1 MATDPKELKKAEEI
15 LNKIN
20 AIYRTLGKQ
29 KLKLIDVE
37 SLDELPNVLGS
48 AREELENLEGS
59 ATNLF
64 AQLKGVTQELKGQGS
79 AIGDARKGYKDLSKL
94 ANTLAQDEK
103 EIASLGIKE
112 LQKLKQKATLAADL
126 IKQGA
131 EALMSQSEAVRLI
144 EEELRTQEEM
154 GASAEQL
161 RISRENAL
169 LNSKALNDEEK
180 AILLAYHDQDNL
192 QQKILDKAEERL
204 NLEKD
209 IERRASGF
217 TGLTDIVKSIPGLS
231 GLSGPFEKAAQAAK
245 DTAREGGSGLA
256 SFAAGGRA
264 LLNAF
269 GPLTAL
275 ITAFKFLKD
284 VAFSIDE
291 KQTTIAKSMSLSV
304 SESTA
309 MYKQFKGIK
318 KDQESVFETTKN
330 LIKAQGSLASAFGAT
345 RGFTKE
351 QLKDQVKLV
360 NQMGLEAETA
370 NGLQQLAMTRG
381 ESADESVDSIISA
394 TQALK
399 MQTGIQLDQKAVLDE
414 VAKTDGQLAAN
425 YKNNPGM
432 IAKAVT
438 QVRKLGLSLS
448 QANKMSSSLLDFES
462 SLAAEMEAEVMLGRD
477 LNLNKARE
485 LALAGDAAGAA
496 AEMRKQVGSLND
508 FQNLSVL
515 QQNALAKAVGMTSDE
530 LANSLRQEEN
540 LQSLGTETRKQIE
553 ERVKQ
558 LKAEGKVAEAN
569 RLLSQSANE
578 EDAKAALERVSV
590 QQEFQA
596 ALDIAKETF
605 AEIFDENFN
614 IAETARSIAGIFQ
627 NLGKN
632 MKVIKGVAIAVGLA
646 FAVIAVKA
654 AIAAAAAIAT
664 ASAATLGVG
673 ALAIAG
679 GIALA
684 SAAMS
689 DATSQATADSTGD
702 DVAIP
707 GGYGKNIIKGPEGS
721 IALNNNDSIVAGTN
735 LFGGKNDSADR
746 LLQKIDR
753 LIAVVENG
761 GHVYLDGS
769 KVGSAMALSARLSN

>member
-20 AIYRTLGKQ
+20 AIYKTLGKQ
-29 KLKLIDVE
+29 KLKLVDVE
-37 SLDELPNVLGS
+37 SLDELPNLLGS

-79 AIGDARKGYKDLSKL
+79 AIGDARKGYRDLSKL

-131 EALMSQSEAVRLI
+131 EALMDQSEAVRLI
-144 EEELRTQEEM
+144 EEELRIQEDM

-161 RISRENAL
+161 RISRENL
-169 LNSKALNDEEK
+169 LLSSKALNDEEK

-192 QQKILDKAEERL
+192 QQRILDKAEERL
-204 NLEKD
+204 NLERD

-217 TGLTDIVKSIPGLS
+217 TGLTNIVKSIPGLS
-231 GLSGPFEKAAQAAK
+231 GLSGPFEKAAQSAK
-245 DTAREGGSGLA
+245 DVAREGGSGLA

-269 GPLTAL
+269 GPLTAA

-291 KQTTIAKSMSLSV
+291 KQTNIAKSMSLSV

-381 ESADESVDSIISA
+381 ESADKSVDSIISA

-462 SLAAEMEAEVMLGRD
+462 SLAAEMEAEVMLGKD

-578 EDAKAALERVSV
+578 EDAKAALERVTV

-632 MKVIKGVAIAVGLA
+632 MKVIKGVAIAVGIA
-646 FAVIAVKA
+646 FGLIAIKA

-664 ASAATLGVG
+664 ASAATLGIG
-673 ALAIAG
+673 AIAIAG

-689 DATSQATADSTGD
+689 DATSQATADSRAD

-721 IALNNNDSIVAGTN
+721 IALNNNDSIIAGTD
-735 LFGGKNDSADR
+735 LFGGKNNSSDK

-753 LIAVVENG
+753 LIAVVEQG
-761 GHVYLDGS
+761 GNVYLDGS
-769 KVGSAMALSARLSN
+769 KVGSAMALSAKLSN

>member
-37 SLDELPNVLGS
+37 SLDELPGVLGS

-59 ATNLF
+59 ATNLY
-64 AQLKGVTQELKGQGS
+64 AQLKGVTQEIKGQGS
-79 AIGDARKGYKDLSKL
+79 AVSDARKGYRDLTKL

-103 EIASLGIKE
+103 EIAQLGVKE
-112 LQKLKQKATLAADL
+112 LEKLGEKAAKAQDL
-126 IKQGA
+126 IRQGA
-131 EALMSQSEAVRLI
+131 EQLMQQNNAVRLI
-144 EEELRTQEEM
+144 EEELALQQEM
-154 GASAEQL
+154 GATAEQL

-169 LNSKALNDEEK
+169 LTSKALNDEEK
-180 AILLAYHDQDNL
+180 AILLAYHDQDDIS
-192 QQKILDKAEERL
+192 QQILDKAAERL
-204 NLEKD
+204 QIEKD
-209 IERRASGF
+209 IEKQASGF
-217 TGLTDIVKSIPGLS
+217 STLSNIVKSIPGLS

-256 SFAAGGRA
+256 SFVAGGKA
-264 LLNAF
+264 LIAAF
-269 GPLTAL
+269 GPVTAL

-291 KQTTIAKSMSLSV
+291 KQTNIAKSMSLSV

-318 KDQESVFETTKN
+318 KESDSVYETTKN

-381 ESADESVDSIISA
+381 ESADKSVDSIISA

-462 SLAAEMEAEVMLGRD
+462 SLAAEMEAEVMLGKD

-614 IAETARSIAGIFQ
+614 IAETARSIA
-627 NLGKN
+627 
-632 MKVIKGVAIAVGLA
+632 
-646 FAVIAVKA
+646 
-654 AIAAAAAIAT
+654 
-664 ASAATLGVG
+664 SC
-673 ALAIAG
+673 
-679 GIALA
+679 
-684 SAAMS
+684 
-689 DATSQATADSTGD
+689 
-702 DVAIP
+702 IP
-707 GGYGKNIIKGPEGS
+707 KS
-721 IALNNNDSIVAGTN
+721 W
-735 LFGGKNDSADR
+735 
-746 LLQKIDR
+746 
-753 LIAVVENG
+753 
-761 GHVYLDGS
+761 
-769 KVGSAMALSARLSN
+769 

>member
-37 SLDELPNVLGS
+37 SLDELPGVLGS

-59 ATNLF
+59 ATNLY
-64 AQLKGVTQELKGQGS
+64 AQLKGVTQEIKGQGS
-79 AIGDARKGYKDLSKL
+79 AIGDARKGYRDLTKL

-103 EIASLGIKE
+103 EIAQLGVKE
-112 LQKLKQKATLAADL
+112 LEKLGEKAAKAQDL
-126 IKQGA
+126 IRQGA
-131 EALMSQSEAVRLI
+131 EQLMQQNDAVRLI
-144 EEELRTQEEM
+144 EEELALQQEM
-154 GASAEQL
+154 GATADQL

-169 LNSKALNDEEK
+169 LTSKALNDEEK
-180 AILLAYHDQDNL
+180 AILLAYHDQDDIS
-192 QQKILDKAEERL
+192 QQILDKAAERL
-204 NLEKD
+204 QIEKD
-209 IERRASGF
+209 IEKQASGF
-217 TGLTDIVKSIPGLS
+217 STLSNIVKSIPGLS

-264 LLNAF
+264 LMAAF
-269 GPLTAL
+269 GPLTAA

-284 VAFSIDE
+284 VAFGIDE
-291 KQTTIAKSMSLSV
+291 KQTNIAKSMSLSV

-309 MYKQFKGIK
+309 MYKQFKNIK
-318 KDQESVFETTKN
+318 KDQDSIFETTKN

-381 ESADESVDSIISA
+381 ESADKSVDSIISA

-462 SLAAEMEAEVMLGRD
+462 SLAAEMEAEVMLGKD

-540 LQSLGTETRKQIE
+540 LQSLGSETRKQIE

-614 IAETARSIAGIFQ
+614 IAETARSIASVFQ

-632 MKVIKGVAIAVGLA
+632 IKVIKGIAIAVGIA
-646 FAVIAVKA
+646 FGLIAVKA

-664 ASAATLGVG
+664 ASAATLGIG
-673 ALAIAG
+673 AIAIAG

-684 SAAMS
+684 AAAMS
-689 DATSQATADSTGD
+689 DATSQATADSKAD

-721 IALNNNDSIVAGTN
+721 IALNNNDSIVAGTD
-735 LFGGKNDSADR
+735 LFRGKNNSSDR

-753 LIAVVENG
+753 LIAVVEQG

-769 KVGSAMALSARLSN
+769 KVGSAMALSAKLSN